1 MSSMRFWNPECTT
14 VPLITHLVANN
25 IIFSCLFLSK
35 TNEQKWEFYWNLN
48 FSSVNTKK
56 FANFLE
62 FLAKFS
68 ISQN

>member
-1 MSSMRFWNPECTT
+1 M
-14 VPLITHLVANN
+14 LIF
-25 IIFSCLFLSK
+25 IP
-35 TNEQKWEFYWNLN
+35 QKKKKKKNGNFIELYY

-56 FANFLE
+56 FANFLD

>member
-1 MSSMRFWNPECTT
+1 M
-14 VPLITHLVANN
+14 LIFIKKKNQ
-25 IIFSCLFLSK
+25 
-35 TNEQKWEFYWNLN
+35 QKWEFYWNLL